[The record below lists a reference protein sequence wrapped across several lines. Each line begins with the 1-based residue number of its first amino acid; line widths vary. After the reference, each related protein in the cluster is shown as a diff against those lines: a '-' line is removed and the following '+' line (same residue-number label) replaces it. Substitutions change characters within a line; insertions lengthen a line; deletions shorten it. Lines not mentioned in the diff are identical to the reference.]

1 MENLKHVS
9 LSMGRFHWR
18 ETDYK
23 GGRGRIFKVKF
34 PQKSKEI
41 RW

>member
-1 MENLKHVS
+1 MFQCQSEGS
-9 LSMGRFHWR
+9 TGEG

-34 PQKSKEI
+34 P
-41 RW
+41 